1 MRPLDLWPPL
11 AHIRSMLE
19 GPPVRRPAA
28 GPAREGE
35 PAAAEAGAPTDLL
48 LPLTELARRR
58 EALAARGFGARWA
71 PGRLLSVLCEGR
83 MLGVLLDRLLP
94 DGRWQGWLAVGE
106 ADWAGAWDVL
116 LEPQDE
122 PFEPLFGV
130 VQAWNPVTLVP
141 SPQLCAR
148 VLGELSATRLAA
160 VRAVADEWA
169 AQRVGAPAGTVQA
182 TPAAPGQIAL
192 RSVAGCF
199 TVLTGTPLAAEGDP
213 RADYQGLYQQAAR
226 RLAQSATPMARTAG
240 APLRGAAQSMHGSGR
255 GGAGQRHGEDD
266 GGPLRRFFRRL
277 GGGAGGFRG
286 TWGPALGV
294 LALVLVVQN
303 AGLLPALH
311 GGDDDAMRL
320 RDAPPTA
327 PAAPQVDARVRWKP
341 GTDMADAAR
350 LLQTAGAQAVAGPD
364 GQGRWSLRLLQPQD
378 GLAVLRSSPLVD
390 AVELP

>member
-11 AHIRSMLE
+11 AHIRSTLE
-19 GPPVRRPAA
+19 GPPARRPAA
-28 GPAREGE
+28 GPARED
-35 PAAAEAGAPTDLL
+35 AGVDAGMPTSADLL

-94 DGRWQGWLAVGE
+94 DGRWQGWLAAGE

-141 SPQLCAR
+141 APPLCAR

-160 VRAVADEWA
+160 IRAVADEWA
-169 AQRVGAPAGTVQA
+169 AQRVGAPAGAVPA
-182 TPAAPGQIAL
+182 TPPAPGQIAL
-192 RSVAGCF
+192 RDVAGCF

-213 RADYQGLYQQAAR
+213 RADYQVLYQQAAR
-226 RLAQSATPMARTAG
+226 RLAQSAAPAALAGRTQARSAASPAG
-240 APLRGAAQSMHGSGR
+240 GQARNGGR
-255 GGAGQRHGEDD
+255 EDD
-266 GGPLRRFFRRL
+266 AGPLGRFLRRL
-277 GGGAGGFRG
+277 GGGGGGFRG
-286 TWGPALGV
+286 TWGPALAV

-311 GGDDDAMRL
+311 GSDDDAMRL

-327 PAAPQVDARVRWKP
+327 PAAPQADARVRWKP
-341 GTDMADAAR
+341 GTDMAEATR
-350 LLQTAGAQAVAGPD
+350 LLQTAGAQVVGGPD

>member
-11 AHIRSMLE
+11 AHIRSTLE
-19 GPPVRRPAA
+19 GPPARRPAA
-28 GPAREGE
+28 GPARED
-35 PAAAEAGAPTDLL
+35 AGVDAGMPTSADLL

-83 MLGVLLDRLLP
+83 LLGVLLDRLLP
-94 DGRWQGWLAVGE
+94 DGRWQGWLAAGE

-141 SPQLCAR
+141 APPLCAR

-226 RLAQSATPMARTAG
+226 RLAQSAAPALGAGTAPARGVAS
-240 APLRGAAQSMHGSGR
+240 PGR
-255 GGAGQRHGEDD
+255 GRAHSGPREDD
-266 GGPLRRFFRRL
+266 AGPLGRFLRRL
-277 GGGAGGFRG
+277 GGGAGGLRA
-286 TWGPALGV
+286 TWGPALAV

-350 LLQTAGAQAVAGPD
+350 LLRTAGAQAVAGPD

>member
-11 AHIRSMLE
+11 AHIRSTLE
-19 GPPVRRPAA
+19 GPPARRPAA

-35 PAAAEAGAPTDLL
+35 AGAAADACGPADLL

-94 DGRWQGWLAVGE
+94 DGRWQGWLAAGE

-141 SPQLCAR
+141 APPLCAR

-160 VRAVADEWA
+160 IRAVADEWA

-182 TPAAPGQIAL
+182 TPPAPGQIAL
-192 RSVAGCF
+192 RGVAGCF

-226 RLAQSATPMARTAG
+226 RLAQSAAPAALAG
-240 APLRGAAQSMHGSGR
+240 RPQTRSAGPSGPGRMRSSGR
-255 GGAGQRHGEDD
+255 EDD
-266 GGPLRRFFRRL
+266 AGPLGRFLRRL
-277 GGGAGGFRG
+277 GGGGGGFRG
-286 TWGPALGV
+286 TWGPALAV

-303 AGLLPALH
+303 AGLLPGLH
-311 GGDDDAMRL
+311 GPAEDDAMRL
-320 RDAPPTA
+320 RDAPPTT
-327 PAAPQVDARVRWKP
+327 PAAPQADALVRWKA
-341 GTDMADAAR
+341 GTDIAEATR

-364 GQGRWSLRLLQPQD
+364 GQGRWLLRLLQPRD
-378 GLAVLRSSPLVD
+378 GLAVLRSSPLVQS
-390 AVELP
+390 VETP

>member
-1 MRPLDLWPPL
+1 MRPFDLWPPL
-11 AHIRSMLE
+11 AHIRSTLE
-19 GPPVRRPAA
+19 GPPARRPAA

-35 PAAAEAGAPTDLL
+35 PAAAEAGAPADLL

-83 MLGVLLDRLLP
+83 LLGVLLDRLLP
-94 DGRWQGWLAVGE
+94 DGRWQGWLAAGE

-141 SPQLCAR
+141 APQLCAR

-160 VRAVADEWA
+160 IRAVADEWA
-169 AQRVGAPAGTVQA
+169 AQRVGAPAGAVPA
-182 TPAAPGQIAL
+182 TPPAPGQIAL
-192 RSVAGCF
+192 RGVAGCF
-199 TVLTGTPLAAEGDP
+199 TVLTGTPLADEGDP

-226 RLAQSATPMARTAG
+226 RLAQSAAPAALAGRTQARSAASPAG
-240 APLRGAAQSMHGSGR
+240 GQARSGGR
-255 GGAGQRHGEDD
+255 EDD
-266 GGPLRRFFRRL
+266 AGPLGRFLRRL

-286 TWGPALGV
+286 TWGPALAV

-341 GTDMADAAR
+341 GTDMAEATR
-350 LLQTAGAQAVAGPD
+350 LLQTAGAQVVGGPD